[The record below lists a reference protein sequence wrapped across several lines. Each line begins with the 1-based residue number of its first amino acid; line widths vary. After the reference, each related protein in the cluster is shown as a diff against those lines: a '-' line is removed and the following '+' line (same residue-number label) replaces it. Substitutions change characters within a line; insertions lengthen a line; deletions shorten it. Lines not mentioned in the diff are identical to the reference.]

1 MGKHILENVSNKCI
15 RLQFY
20 EIFVCLKNGWA
31 DENWCVINIADLE
44 GRESLLMYE
53 R

>member
-1 MGKHILENVSNKCI
+1 MGYFIS
-15 RLQFY
+15 
-20 EIFVCLKNGWA
+20 LKKSWA
-31 DENWCVINIADLE
+31 DEGWCVINIADLE